1 MLHPD
6 SPEDNLFKAFSTTKP
21 DGLLLG
27 LAISRLIIEAHGGR
41 LWAEANKGPGA
52 TFAFCL
58 PVAVADA
65 PQRAD

>member
-1 MLHPD
+1 MLHLAG
-6 SPEDNLFKAFSTTKP
+6 PEDNLFEAFSTTKP
-21 DGLLLG
+21 HGMRLG
-27 LAISRLIIEAHGGR
+27 LAISHSIIEAHGAR

-65 PQRAD
+65 PQGAD